1 MMATLDRFGDTI
13 KRRAMQ
19 DRKTPYTSVIQSVDP
34 ENETLTVVDA
44 SRAADIRYSF
54 VSGNSW
60 SRSMPSSGLRVSV
73 VYSAENKRLEVVGYQ
88 TNKSADLIA
97 GYKSKKNLYRPL
109 REGEHDVSSSG
120 RTSSFWGSQPIKTDR
135 AGLVSSK
142 HDGLKLEYGVRAPT
156 MIWRGVRNRPDVIGH
171 ELRIGA
177 VKRPLSAA
185 KEAYALKIGS
195 LPDLDSFIY
204 STEYLLALND
214 MSTDAPLIDIRSGDV
229 FDDALVPGY
238 PMSMPL
244 LGTNNLPLR
253 HRAKYF
259 VTIEP
264 GSIAVPKQSTD
275 FEIDTLGNVNL
286 TLSKLSVI
294 GLAVKVP
301 LGRILVSCGLD
312 MTLDAK
318 LGLTLKTM
326 GKMTFDAL
334 AGMDFTTKGAMSFDA
349 VAGYKVH
356 STANVSIESDL
367 TSEISGKVGA
377 SIYGAMGKTGRPI
390 ANLPNDPVTEI
401 PLFMDATV
409 TN

>member
-1 MMATLDRFGDTI
+1 MATLDRFGDTI